1 MKDSFFVKLW
11 SYLKYAWRELLA
23 IVVVAVV
30 DLVSKNIVENTM
42 TEGQKIT
49 VIPGLF
55 SFYFTYNEKAA
66 YSFAF
71 GLDKVLT
78 PDQLISFFVITTI
91 IALIA
96 FGFILWIFRKRNQM
110 VRIAL
115 GMIIGGALGN
125 LIDRM
130 VLRKVRD
137 FLCLTVFGKDIFGSF
152 NVADMALVFGVIL
165 FAIYF
170 IFLFDK
176 DEEKLKE
183 AKKSCASPTDCKS
196 EEKTPESGQ
205 VCEPAATV
213 SLPNE
218 NDASISPV
226 PSDEQRLTDEK
237 VNSDDTAK
245 TGKNA
250 EENHD
255 TDA

>member
-1 MKDSFFVKLW
+1 MKDNFFAKLW

-30 DLVSKNIVENTM
+30 DLVSKNVVESTM

-78 PDQLISFFVITTI
+78 PNQLINFFVVITI

-96 FGFILWIFRKRNQM
+96 FFFILWIFRKRNPL
-110 VRIAL
+110 VRVAL
-115 GMIIGGALGN
+115 GMIIGGAFGN
-125 LIDRM
+125 LVDRM

-183 AKKSCASPTDCKS
+183 AKKACASPNGVES
-196 EEKTPESGQ
+196 AENTPESEQ
-205 VCEPAATV
+205 PSETATAVSQPETETSASPAPA
-213 SLPNE
+213 
-218 NDASISPV
+218 
-226 PSDEQRLTDEK
+226 DEQRQTGENVNPDDTEKTDE
-237 VNSDDTAK
+237 S
-245 TGKNA
+245 A
-250 EENHD
+250 EKNHD